1 MKTTMLALVVRSTG
15 VLLAVNIHPCFGRC
29 ACPATR
35 VSVVFAA

>member
-1 MKTTMLALVVRSTG
+1 MKTTILALVARSTG
-15 VLLAVNIHPCFGRC
+15 VLLAVNICPRVGRC